1 MFFTNVNDF
10 YVFLFKVPYY
20 WIDLSDLQEEG
31 IWKWMEQD
39 VPAFY
44 LNWQPG
50 QPDNH
55 VSNQDCGLIYKAGG
69 WDDAKCD
76 NSYHYICEAPKSE

>member
-1 MFFTNVNDF
+1 
-10 YVFLFKVPYY
+10 
-20 WIDLSDLQEEG
+20 
-31 IWKWMEQD
+31 MEQD
-39 VPAFY
+39 VPAVY